1 MNFVQPN
8 LLSFAFVDTTMLLS
22 TMTLKYG
29 KFFRDEI
36 NEPPFQD
43 CRHMDLR
50 GPADPITGVN
60 TEQVDYALMADWPSA
75 RQLVGAISAKITEQ
89 LAAENLQL
97 GRVYVESLCA
107 GGVIG
112 WHSDESAYAKAHQR
126 FRLLIS
132 PCSGGQ
138 WFSGGEVLAPGVG
151 NLTYF
156 NNRVLN
162 SAINLGPVPQISVVL
177 DVRRP
182 SLQ

>member
-1 MNFVQPN
+1 MNMQPN
-8 LLSFAFVDTTMLLS
+8 LISFAFVDTSMMFS

-29 KFFRDEI
+29 RHFGD
-36 NEPPFQD
+36 NDQPLAVPPFQD
-43 CRHMDLR
+43 CRHIILR
-50 GPADPITGVN
+50 GPEADTP
-60 TEQVDYALMADWPSA
+60 LMAEWPSA
-75 RQLVGAISAKITEQ
+75 RKLIEDIGTKITEH
-89 LAAENLQL
+89 LGAENLQF
-97 GRVYVESLCA
+97 GRIHVESLRPY
-107 GGVIG
+107 GVIG
-112 WHSDESAYAKAHQR
+112 WHADESAYAKAHQQ
-126 FRLLIS
+126 FRLLVS

-177 DVRRP
+177 DIRRP